1 MGNQFTRRTLL
12 TAAPVLALA
21 FLPKS
26 PALSLPQ
33 LAADDSDTFFQ
44 SLRRL
49 DSEGR
54 ARVVE
59 FLRGQDHPIFKA
71 LAAPVERYC
80 AQLNAA
86 DQFRGNV
93 ESVM

>member
-1 MGNQFTRRTLL
+1 MGNQFTRRALL

-26 PALSLPQ
+26 PALPQ

-54 ARVVE
+54 GRVVE